1 LARKNPKCLISTG
14 VFGLYWTSLNFQMGR
29 RPSHKGSY
37 ALHTKES
44 RQFYS
49 QKYRRFLFATLQ
61 REMTKLS
68 GLRLVFLQISPQKP
82 IIPCAFKKY
91 ALNPYTPFLPVILA
105 HFMEF
110 PCLAPKSSL

>member
-44 RQFYS
+44 RQSILKNTVKNTAAF
-49 QKYRRFLFATLQ
+49 FLLLF
-61 REMTKLS
+61 REK
-68 GLRLVFLQISPQKP
+68 
-82 IIPCAFKKY
+82 
-91 ALNPYTPFLPVILA
+91 
-105 HFMEF
+105 
-110 PCLAPKSSL
+110 